1 MWLLDSG
8 RGLGTDWEGAPV
20 ATSANVN
27 TCSAKT
33 GVICR
38 KCQVACKI
46 CLISGGICWVCLLSR
61 SLWTATTSAVWLLLV
76 VPAFLLVPHISIHLS
91 FVSLSRVKSKQD
103 ICTMTP
109 KAGEAC
115 CSDFSPA
122 PSEGNSFY
130 LGGSFATL
138 NVAYLGDGVTFL
150 ALTNAYSLP
159 THKLEFWSG
168 T

>member
-1 MWLLDSG
+1 
-8 RGLGTDWEGAPV
+8 
-20 ATSANVN
+20 
-27 TCSAKT
+27 
-33 GVICR
+33 
-38 KCQVACKI
+38 
-46 CLISGGICWVCLLSR
+46 
-61 SLWTATTSAVWLLLV
+61 
-76 VPAFLLVPHISIHLS
+76 
-91 FVSLSRVKSKQD
+91 
-103 ICTMTP
+103 MTP

-130 LGGSFATL
+130 LGGSLTTL